1 MGEYNN
7 VNFNFFLFKKNIF
20 LQYFIFYY
28 VYFIKTIIFE
38 SFIILPL
45 IICVESIKNWY
56 LKK

>member
-38 SFIILPL
+38 SFIILSL